1 MQMYNNVMF
10 YIHYLYCY
18 TEIYSKLL
26 GTRRKVTF
34 HRNFIIL
41 VFIKCDFFVQHS
53 LVYNSLT
60 MERDLAHRIETEYFY
75 IPTSNQKTFS
85 KAPSCPHVARIHC
98 YVESNVKWI
107 KIFTVHINVQLHL
120 KYTKF
125 PHT

>member
-1 MQMYNNVMF
+1 MYNNVMF

-41 VFIKCDFFVQHS
+41 VFIKCNFFVQHS

-60 MERDLAHRIETEYFY
+60 MERDLAHRIETV
-75 IPTSNQKTFS
+75 N
-85 KAPSCPHVARIHC
+85 
-98 YVESNVKWI
+98 
-107 KIFTVHINVQLHL
+107 IFTFPQATKKPFQRHQVAHTWLAFTVTLRVMSNGL
-120 KYTKF
+120 KYLQCI
-125 PHT
+125 